1 MTKVKIVSCCLFF
14 FFTLPALAQKEGI
27 RFFKGSWNKALA
39 EAKQSGKL
47 IFVHARLYFSTASER
62 LEQEVFPLK
71 ELGDKYNQHFINYR
85 MDMEKGTGRSLG
97 EEFQVRGNP
106 TYLFINGDGD
116 LVYKAYG
123 FTSNPKR
130 FLILADTVLRRYEEG
145 KIEVFGQ
152 AAYEKRKHD
161 KAFLVE
167 YIKQLKPFGIQ
178 QDSAGKV
185 LDHYFSLLKPME
197 LKDSATASFLLNAPT
212 TVQSAVFEHF
222 ISHQPFYNVLIEEF
236 PKLLGN
242 VILNSLAK
250 AVEANNDPLFW
261 DALVA
266 SKKLENPSLRYPF
279 SVFMFTNQYYVK
291 KKQVKRVIERAPV
304 FLDKVC
310 LMKEEEILSK
320 DRQQFEELMR
330 PYVSG
335 EKDSALVFNFDREK
349 ETWRTVYSK
358 YVAHA
363 LMVTADI
370 YLQNSRNKMDLR
382 KACIWAEK
390 GVELD
395 NTNYKFYP
403 VLSRLYV
410 KTGMK
415 REAITA
421 MQSAITIA
429 QEQRASPIVIAMYK
443 RALQEL

>member
-1 MTKVKIVSCCLFF
+1 MTKVKIVSCCLFVL
-14 FFTLPALAQKEGI
+14 FTLPAFAQKEGI
-27 RFFKGSWNKALA
+27 RFFKGSWDKALA
-39 EAKQSGKL
+39 EAKQSRKL
-47 IFVHARLYFSTASER
+47 IFVHARLYFSTISER
-62 LEQEVFPLK
+62 LENEVFPLK

-85 MDMEKGTGRSLG
+85 MDMEGRTGRSIG

-123 FTSNPKR
+123 FTSNIKR
-130 FLILADTVLRRYEEG
+130 FLILADTVLRRHEEG
-145 KIEVFGQ
+145 KVEIFGR
-152 AAYEKRKHD
+152 ATYEKRKQD
-161 KAFLVE
+161 KVFLVE
-167 YIKQLKPFGIQ
+167 YLKQLRPLGIQ

-185 LDHYFSLLKPME
+185 LDQYFSLLKPME
-197 LKDSATASFLLNAPT
+197 LKDSATAYFLLNSPA
-212 TVQSAVFEHF
+212 TVQSSVFEYF
-222 ISHQPFYNVLIEEF
+222 ISHQPFYNNIVEEF

-250 AVEANNDPLFW
+250 AIDVNDDPLFW

-304 FLDKVC
+304 FLDRVC
-310 LMKEEEILSK
+310 QMKDEEILSK
-320 DRQQFEELMR
+320 DRQQFEELMY
-330 PYVSG
+330 PYISG
-335 EKDSALVFNFDREK
+335 EKDSVMVWNFGREK
-349 ETWRTVYSK
+349 ESWRTVYSK

-370 YLQNSRNKMDLR
+370 YLQNTRNRTDLR

-390 GVELD
+390 AVELD
-395 NTNYKFYP
+395 NSNYKFYP
-403 VLSRLYV
+403 VLSRLYA
-410 KTGMK
+410 KAGMK
-415 REAITA
+415 REAITT
-421 MQSAITIA
+421 MQSAITMA
-429 QEQRASPIVIAMYK
+429 QEQRASPLVIAIYK